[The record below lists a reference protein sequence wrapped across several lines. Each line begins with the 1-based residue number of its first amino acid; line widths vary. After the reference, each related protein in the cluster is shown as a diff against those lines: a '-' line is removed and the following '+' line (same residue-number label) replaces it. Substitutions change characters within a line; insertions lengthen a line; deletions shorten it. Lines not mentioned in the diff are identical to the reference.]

1 MTNILQDVT
10 SKVNSNI
17 SRIMEI
23 NTPFDKHPIQYKT
36 NRHLPS
42 D

>member
-23 NTPFDKHPIQYKT
+23 NTPFDEEPYTI
-36 NRHLPS
+36 
-42 D
+42 